1 MKRKLLLKSIILS
14 VAGILAL
21 TTVSC
26 DKDDDLLDFYS
37 SQNRSEVFFGK
48 WQGVESDN
56 QHIFFE
62 FTASEYIISSNMNDS
77 QSSTYVWYNDDQ
89 QIHYIRK
96 GKGSSNDAR
105 VSIHYKFNSTKDTL
119 KTSFGDNLWSTYAKV
134 ND

>member
-1 MKRKLLLKSIILS
+1 MRNIVCLTILFS
-14 VAGILAL
+14 LF
-21 TTVSC
+21 SC
-26 DKDDDLLDFYS
+26 SDDDLLDFYS

-56 QHIFFE
+56 QHISFE

-77 QSSTYVWYNDDQ
+77 QSSTYAWYNDDQ

-96 GKGSSNDAR
+96 GGGSSNDAR
-105 VSIHYKFNSTKDTL
+105 VSVYYKFNSTKDTL
-119 KTSFGDNLWSTYAKV
+119 KTSFGDNTWSTYAKV

>member
-1 MKRKLLLKSIILS
+1 MKRKLLLKRISLS
-14 VAGILAL
+14 VTGILAL
-21 TTVSC
+21 TTISC
-26 DKDDDLLDFYS
+26 DNHDDLLAFYS

-56 QHIFFE
+56 QHLLFE

-77 QSSTYVWYNDDQ
+77 QSSTYAWYNDDQ

-96 GKGSSNDAR
+96 GKGSNNDAR
-105 VSIHYKFNSTKDTL
+105 VSAYYKFNSNKDTL
-119 KTSFGDNLWSTYAKV
+119 KTSFGDNIWSTYAKV